1 MATLF
6 VSDLHLSAERPAI
19 IALFLG
25 FLRAQAARAEALYI
39 LGDLFEYWIGDETV
53 EQEEFRPVVQGLRA
67 LTASGVPVSVLHGNR
82 DFLLGEGFERASG
95 CRLLTDPARLGL
107 YRETVLLMHGDL
119 LCTDDLDY
127 QKFRAT
133 VRDPRW
139 IQTFLARSV
148 SEREAIVRGLRD
160 MSRSAMSTKPAEIM
174 DVNRA
179 AVDDSLRRHGLR
191 HLIHGHTHRPAQ
203 HEFLLDGRPAR
214 RTVLGDWYEQ
224 GSVLE
229 CDERG
234 CALRTLPR
242 ATQAPPE

>member
-39 LGDLFEYWIGDETV
+39 LGDLFEYWIGDEAV

-82 DFLLGEGFERASG
+82 DFLLGEGFERTSG
-95 CRLLTDPARLGL
+95 CRLLTEPARLGL
-107 YRETVLLMHGDL
+107 YREPVLLMHGDL

-127 QKFRAT
+127 QKFRTT
-133 VRDPRW
+133 VRDPQW
-139 IQTFLARSV
+139 IQAFLARSL

-191 HLIHGHTHRPAQ
+191 HLIHGHTHRPAL
-203 HEFLLDGRPAR
+203 HEFLLDDRPAR

-224 GSVLE
+224 GSMLE

-242 ATQAPPE
+242 EIQTPP

>member
-6 VSDLHLSAERPAI
+6 VSDLHLSAERPSI
-19 IALFLG
+19 IALFLE

-39 LGDLFEYWIGDETV
+39 LGDLFEYWIGDEAA
-53 EQEEFRPVVQGLRA
+53 EQGEFRPVVQGLRA
-67 LTASGVPVSVLHGNR
+67 LTASGVPVYVLHGNR

-95 CRLLTDPARLGL
+95 CRLLTEPARLNL
-107 YRETVLLMHGDL
+107 YGETVLLMHGDI

-127 QKFRAT
+127 QKFRRT

-139 IQTFLARSV
+139 IQTFLVLSF
-148 SEREAIVRGLRD
+148 SERETIVRGLRD
-160 MSRSAMSTKPAEIM
+160 MSRSAMSAKPAEIM

-234 CALRTLPR
+234 CALRKLPR
-242 ATQAPPE
+242 AAQPP